1 MVAKNR
7 ILTALSPAAYAR
19 LLPDLE
25 LVCIPAGEGIYETD
39 IRIAHLYFPIDC
51 IVARLGELRS
61 GAAFQ
66 TSLTG
71 NEGIV
76 GVSYLLGCENADARA
91 VASSGG
97 GAFRIRAP
105 LLKKEFDCGGELQ
118 HLLLRFTHA
127 LIVQIAL
134 MAVGARHHS
143 IEQRLCF
150 SCR

>member
-91 VASSGG
+91 VRLAEVAPSGSG
-97 GAFRIRAP
+97 LP
-105 LLKKEFDCGGELQ
+105 C
-118 HLLLRFTHA
+118 
-127 LIVQIAL
+127 
-134 MAVGARHHS
+134 
-143 IEQRLCF
+143 
-150 SCR
+150 